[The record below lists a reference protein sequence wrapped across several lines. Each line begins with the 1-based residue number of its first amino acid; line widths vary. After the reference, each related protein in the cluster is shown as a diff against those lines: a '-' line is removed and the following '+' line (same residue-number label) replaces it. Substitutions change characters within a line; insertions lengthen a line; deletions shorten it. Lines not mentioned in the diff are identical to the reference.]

1 MGIRGN
7 MKVEKGKKVILK
19 IRYDTNIIRCV
30 TIVFIISVVL
40 SGIGKILIFSQ
51 ILFWKSTEISFG
63 VMEVVQFFCRIGFWA
78 GKVALVSGIIL
89 IDGVLYLNRIRKY
102 GYEVPKDRAEYAY
115 DLTKLPRNEQSE
127 NIDTRSIRSV
137 VFSALCFIGF
147 IFSVIL
153 DLRLTAEW
161 KFMKDQYAMVLKLG
175 IIIDLIW
182 LFFSI
187 KFILQQNKLKFKEDI
202 EIDKTRKN
210 RTTFVYG
217 VAIIIALSFVTIGVK
232 TLSPCYLGII
242 YRARCESDQCKLEEI
257 GNILWN
263 VYKNRTTDPTL
274 EEGNKQILQVFEQ
287 GFVITDWG
295 VPQNAY
301 LKEVAECLEVDS
313 FEKLGEDIFLADG
326 KAQIYVILRG
336 DQLTVTLM
344 NPADKLK
351 PYKLEAII
359 GVADKPDEE
368 VSETI
373 NLNTTYE

>member
-1 MGIRGN
+1 
-7 MKVEKGKKVILK
+7 MKVEKGKKGILK

-40 SGIGKILIFSQ
+40 AGIGKILFFSQ
-51 ILFWKSTEISFG
+51 ILFWKNTEIYYG
-63 VMEVVQFFCRIGFWA
+63 AMEVVQFFCGIGFWA

-115 DLTKLPRNEQSE
+115 DLTKLPRNEQRE
-127 NIDTRSIRSV
+127 NIDIRSIRSV
-137 VFSALCFIGF
+137 VFFALCFIGF
-147 IFSVIL
+147 LFSVIL
-153 DLRLTAEW
+153 DIRLTSEW
-161 KFMKDQYAMVLKLG
+161 QFMKDQYAMVLKLG

-187 KFILQQNKLKFKEDI
+187 KFILQQNKQKFKEDI
-202 EIDKTRKN
+202 EIDKTRRN

-217 VAIIIALSFVTIGVK
+217 VVIIITLSFVTIGVK

-263 VYKNRTTDPTL
+263 VYKNRTTNPTL
-274 EEGNKQILQVFEQ
+274 EESNKQILQVFEQ
-287 GFVITDWG
+287 GFMITDWG

-301 LKEVAECLEVDS
+301 LKEVAGCLEVDS
-313 FEKLGEDIFLADG
+313 FDKLEEDIFLADG
-326 KAQIYVILRG
+326 EAQIHVILRG

-344 NPADKLK
+344 NPTDKLK
-351 PYKLEAII
+351 PYKLEAVID
-359 GVADKPDEE
+359 VTDKPDEE

-373 NLNTTYE
+373 NLNTAYE